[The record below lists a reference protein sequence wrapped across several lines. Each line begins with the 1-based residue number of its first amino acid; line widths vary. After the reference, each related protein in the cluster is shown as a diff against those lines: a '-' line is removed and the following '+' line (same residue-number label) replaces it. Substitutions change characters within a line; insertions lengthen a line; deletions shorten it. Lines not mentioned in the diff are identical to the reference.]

1 MQGGFFLRKKPLS
14 SMDSVNTRIENA
26 VTATPKARLIPLG
39 DRIGE
44 LLREGILMPEGT
56 ERLRGALTPDG
67 NLRLLPGVFRTDG
80 FFIAL
85 IERTA

>member
-1 MQGGFFLRKKPLS
+1 
-14 SMDSVNTRIENA
+14 MDSVNTRIENA

-44 LLREGILMPEGT
+44 LLREGILTPEGT